1 MFGTSKSARQIQDTD
16 NPFDPD
22 AAPQESLS
30 ENPFE
35 QMTPASDEPETQE
48 LNPFDVLPEQ
58 EETEPASS
66 HPLPGEAVEK
76 LENEDSPLPEEPLD
90 TQPLQESENT
100 GEMPSLPSEQQQADE
115 QENSEK
121 ETTTVGQPA
130 APAKS
135 SDAWYANLPIWI
147 YFLPIALIILGVVLQ
162 RWLVARRMKAQ
173 GFSKLNEDIVPQK
186 HAENLHVGNS
196 LKSNTDKPTAPKP
209 QTKPKNKTAELQ
221 TEPAPAFS
229 EALLNFSDS
238 SILNPEDFS
247 DLQTS
252 DQTERMPVFKEPETV
267 TASQA
272 NLNDASQ
279 FNFEPKTE
287 LEDSNIVSGSTV
299 IPVGPTVSESGTMD
313 LGQLTD
319 IQVSEPVS
327 ELNDDDFD
335 FSEESKEAKAEL
347 NAVSTIDQPSFEES
361 ENLIGSRH
369 GSDEFEFD
377 FSEDEEF
384 VSKAKGVEQQ
394 TEAANE
400 FVKDSDEIG
409 ASANSEPTND
419 DSAIFDSGELEF
431 DLSEDG
437 EEFNLESEI
446 EDAFDME
453 TKAKVL
459 EDGLAG
465 DLDPAP
471 PTVEAQVESENQFE
485 LPAANIVDASAGAAV
500 VADAAEKIGEGNLDA
515 RIRELKSELCEWKEK
530 SANFGS
536 EVDQLTNTVKKLEQD
551 LESGARK
558 TEELEKQ
565 NERLAASE
573 TEIAELKSKLKTA
586 EQSLKD
592 AREGPQAELV
602 EKDAEIT
609 ELKSKLEITEQSLK
623 DAHEGPQAELVEKDA
638 KIAELKSKLETTEQS
653 LKDAHEGPQAELV
666 EKDAEIAELKSK
678 LETTEQSLKDA
689 HEGPQA
695 ELVEKDA
702 EIAEL
707 KSKLETT
714 EQSLKDA
721 HEGPQAELVEK
732 GAEIAE
738 LKSKL
743 KTTEQSLKD
752 AHEGP
757 QAELV
762 EKDAEI
768 AELKSKLET
777 TEQSLKDA
785 HEGPQAELV
794 EKGAEIAELKSKLE
808 TTEQSLKDAHE
819 GPQAELV
826 EKDAE
831 IAELKSKLETTEQSL
846 KDAHE
851 GPQAELVEKDAEI
864 AELKSKLETT
874 EQSLKDAHKG
884 PQAELVEKDAEIA
897 ELKSKLE
904 TAEQSTK
911 KTAEETRT
919 ALANNESKVSELQS
933 KLAAASQQIETAKEE
948 QVELKSQL
956 ETANANLENRE
967 VDPSLAEELVKSK
980 KELADAIK
988 KKNALKSKLKMLLDK
1003 FEKLKNKRVKIDPD
1017 ETGILSSGPNE

>member
-130 APAKS
+130 APDEQENSEKETTTVGQPVAPAKS

-196 LKSNTDKPTAPKP
+196 LKSNTDKPAAPKPQTKP

-808 TTEQSLKDAHE
+808 TTEQSLKDAH
-819 GPQAELV
+819 
-826 EKDAE
+826 
-831 IAELKSKLETTEQSL
+831 
-846 KDAHE
+846 
-851 GPQAELVEKDAEI
+851 
-864 AELKSKLETT
+864 
-874 EQSLKDAHKG
+874 KG